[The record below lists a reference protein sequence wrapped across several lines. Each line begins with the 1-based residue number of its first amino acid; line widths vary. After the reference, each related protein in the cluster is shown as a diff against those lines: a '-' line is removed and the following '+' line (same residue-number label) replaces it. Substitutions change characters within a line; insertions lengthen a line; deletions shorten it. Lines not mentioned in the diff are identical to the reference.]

1 MKFKQIAQA
10 IASLGMASWAVSG
23 MAQTALTAQ
32 QVNGQGAALQ
42 SVVEK
47 VLMTHPEIQVR
58 FQDLTSTLEGQNVAR
73 GALRPQVTAQG
84 WVGREW
90 RSNSEG
96 GADTDWNRPGWN
108 LQLRQMIFD
117 GFTTSSSVRQLG
129 FEKLSKF
136 YDLRATTETLANEAV
151 GAYLDVQRYREME
164 RLARDNFATH
174 QVTLGQLRERQQS
187 GVGRGVDLEQSSGR
201 VSLAQSNLM
210 TETNNLNDVMQRY
223 RRVVGEYPPAEM
235 APVPDVTDRLIVPA
249 MSRDFG
255 DALRANP
262 QLLSKQALLQAA
274 EAGQK
279 AAKGAHLPKVEFV
292 ASTGRDREQS
302 TPAFWNQ
309 QTSRVQVMMT
319 YNLSRGGADEARLR
333 QTIAQ
338 GYAAHDLRDYTC
350 RNVLQEMSITWN
362 NIARLRQQTP
372 FLQEHVLSTS
382 KVRVAYQQQ
391 FKIGQRSL
399 LDLLN
404 TENELFD
411 AERALVN
418 AQYDLKKA
426 EYQWLTLS
434 SEILPVLGLAQP
446 HSTSRPEEQQ
456 ALVLPDDMLR
466 SCNAAVPDTSNL
478 RPVSQ
483 QVSLNEAP
491 VQTASAGSQTPVS
504 LRMTRRV
511 AVP

>member
-1 MKFKQIAQA
+1 
-10 IASLGMASWAVSG
+10 
-23 MAQTALTAQ
+23 
-32 QVNGQGAALQ
+32 
-42 SVVEK
+42 
-47 VLMTHPEIQVR
+47 
-58 FQDLTSTLEGQNVAR
+58 
-73 GALRPQVTAQG
+73 
-84 WVGREW
+84 
-90 RSNSEG
+90 
-96 GADTDWNRPGWN
+96 
-108 LQLRQMIFD
+108 
-117 GFTTSSSVRQLG
+117 
-129 FEKLSKF
+129 
-136 YDLRATTETLANEAV
+136 
-151 GAYLDVQRYREME
+151 
-164 RLARDNFATH
+164 
-174 QVTLGQLRERQQS
+174 
-187 GVGRGVDLEQSSGR
+187 
-201 VSLAQSNLM
+201 
-210 TETNNLNDVMQRY
+210 
-223 RRVVGEYPPAEM
+223 
-235 APVPDVTDRLIVPA
+235 
-249 MSRDFG
+249 
-255 DALRANP
+255 
-262 QLLSKQALLQAA
+262 
-274 EAGQK
+274 
-279 AAKGAHLPKVEFV
+279 
-292 ASTGRDREQS
+292 
-302 TPAFWNQ
+302 
-309 QTSRVQVMMT
+309 MT

-491 VQTASAGSQTPVS
+491 VQTAQAQAQTPIS

>member
-1 MKFKQIAQA
+1 MKFKQIAQVA
-10 IASLGMASWAVSG
+10 ASLGLASGAAGSWAQDTLT
-23 MAQTALTAQ
+23 MQQADAQGLAVQ
-32 QVNGQGAALQ
+32 K
-42 SVVEK
+42 VVEK

-58 FQDLTSTLEGQNVAR
+58 FQDLNSSLEGQNVAR

-90 RSNSEG
+90 RSNTEA
-96 GADTDWNRPGWN
+96 GADSDWNRNGWN
-108 LQLRQMIFD
+108 LQLRQLIFD
-117 GFTTSSSVRQLG
+117 GFTTNSGVRQLG

-136 YDLRATTETLANEAV
+136 YDLRATTESLANEAV

-164 RLARDNFATH
+164 RLARDNFTTH

-223 RRVVGEYPPAEM
+223 RRVVGEYPAADL
-235 APVPDVTDRLIVPA
+235 APVPEVTDRLIVPA
-249 MSRDFG
+249 VTRDFG

-262 QLLSKQALLQAA
+262 QLLSKQALFQAA
-274 EAGQK
+274 QAGQK
-279 AAKGAHLPKVEFV
+279 AAQGAHLPKVEFV

-302 TPAFWNQ
+302 TPAYWNQ
-309 QTSRVQVMMT
+309 QSSRVQVMLT
-319 YNLSRGGADEARLR
+319 YNLSRGGADEARVR

-338 GYAAHDLRDYTC
+338 GYAAQDLRDYTC
-350 RNVLQEMSITWN
+350 RNLAQEMSITWN

-391 FKIGQRSL
+391 FRIGQRSL

-411 AERALVN
+411 AQRALVN

-426 EYQWLTLS
+426 EYQWLALS

-446 HSTSRPEEQQ
+446 HSTSRPDEQQ
-456 ALVLPDDMLR
+456 ALTLPDDMLR
-466 SCNAAVPDTSNL
+466 SCNASVPDTTNL
-478 RPVSQ
+478 MPVSAT
-483 QVSLNEAP
+483 VSENVAP
-491 VQTASAGSQTPVS
+491 VQTAQAAQP
-504 LRMTRRV
+504 LLKMTRRI
-511 AVP
+511 AIP